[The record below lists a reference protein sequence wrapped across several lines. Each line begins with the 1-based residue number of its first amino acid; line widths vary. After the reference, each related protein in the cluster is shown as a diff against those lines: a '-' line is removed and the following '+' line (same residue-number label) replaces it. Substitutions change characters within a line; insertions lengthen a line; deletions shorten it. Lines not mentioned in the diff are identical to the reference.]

1 MTKRIEKLIPVE
13 GYINNC
19 GERLFIGDTVY
30 RKSCAE
36 GESLGPFVIKNF
48 QNNPPL
54 GVTAI
59 LDDEAVNKSYCEYKG
74 PNIDILTRTE
84 PVKKPLFTT
93 EDGVEIFKGDEYH
106 SILINSLYYQGK
118 YTSETPNYGKF
129 TNPNSCKTFS
139 TKETAE
145 EYILMNKPCLSI
157 NDVLSMNQ
165 WNLTETKTSTTNKLK
180 KLVKSKK

>member
-93 EDGVEIFKGDEYH
+93 EDGVDIFEDDDCYIIHNWFPLKTKAFSNDCGNTKTAY
-106 SILINSLYYQGK
+106 
-118 YTSETPNYGKF
+118 KF
-129 TNPNSCKTFS
+129 VFS
-139 TKETAE
+139 TKEAAE